1 MQIFHWFSGFRLL
14 REFEL
19 ASRRCVLTEMAFWI
33 FRRILAEMGYRDF
46 RRILGE
52 RLSMEGLED

>member
-1 MQIFHWFSGFRLL
+1 MQIFHWFLEFRLL

-19 ASRRCVLTEMAFWI
+19 AGRRCVLTEMAFWI

-46 RRILGE
+46 RRVLDE
-52 RLSMEGLED
+52 R